1 MAVQGNKTT
10 LVVDYTALAPMS
22 PSWICSQCLRAL
34 RPPRP
39 AGSQRR
45 LQSSATASVSS
56 SISPALLSRAR
67 AVALE
72 HQTLTQKLS
81 GDYDARA
88 AKRIAE
94 ISKTATAIKEYDKA
108 QSSLEELRSLLQSS
122 DQELRVLAEDDV
134 EPTHQAI
141 QAAVADLKTS
151 LIPVHPFA
159 HLPCLV
165 EIRPGAGGD
174 EAGLFAGD
182 LLRMYEAYCARVG
195 LRTSLLKY
203 ETGEEVGG
211 NAGTHLQEAVLEVDS
226 PGAYGVLR
234 CEAGVHRVQRIPAT
248 ETKGRT
254 HTSAASVLVLPS
266 VSNESSGDM
275 DEESFNDPK
284 SDYYV
289 NPSDVK
295 TDVMRASGAG
305 GQHVNKTESAVR
317 LTHLPTNT
325 VVAVQESRS
334 QHDNREKAWRI
345 LRSRIAQVKREE
357 REEELIKLRRNAG
370 AGKVGRENKVRTY
383 NWSQQRVSDHR
394 TGFDLRNLEDVM
406 EGGEALEKIMDSVR
420 AWMAEQE
427 VLGMIAE
434 EEEKAKQ
441 KDRHKK

>member
-1 MAVQGNKTT
+1 MA
-10 LVVDYTALAPMS
+10 A
-22 PSWICSQCLRAL
+22 
-34 RPPRP
+34 
-39 AGSQRR
+39 
-45 LQSSATASVSS
+45 
-56 SISPALLSRAR
+56 
-67 AVALE
+67 E
-72 HQTLTQKLS
+72 HQTLSQKLTD
-81 GDYDARA
+81 DYDARA

-94 ISKTATAIKEYDKA
+94 ISRTATAIKEYDKA
-108 QSSLEELRSLLQSS
+108 QSALKELQSLLKSS
-122 DQELRVLAEDDV
+122 DQELRELAEDDV
-134 EPTHQAI
+134 EPTHQSI
-141 QAAVADLKTS
+141 QAAETDLKTS

-159 HLPCLV
+159 HLPCLI

-195 LRTSLLKY
+195 LRTSVLKH
-203 ETGEEVGG
+203 ETSEEVGG
-211 NAGTHLQEAVLEVDS
+211 ASGTQEAVLEVDS

-234 CEAGVHRVQRIPAT
+234 CEAGVHRVQRVPAT

-266 VSNESSGDM
+266 VSNDSGGDM
-275 DEESFNDPK
+275 GEDSFNDPK

-289 NPSDVK
+289 NPTDVK

-305 GQHVNKTESAVR
+305 GQHVNRTESAVR

-334 QHDNREKAWRI
+334 QHDNREQAWRI
-345 LRSRIAQVKREE
+345 LRSRIAQTKREE
-357 REEELIKLRRNAG
+357 REEELIKLRRSAG

-394 TGFDLRNLEDVM
+394 SGFDLRNLDDVM

-427 VLGMIAE
+427 VLGLVAE

-441 KDRHKK
+441 EDKRKK

>member
-1 MAVQGNKTT
+1 MA
-10 LVVDYTALAPMS
+10 A
-22 PSWICSQCLRAL
+22 
-34 RPPRP
+34 
-39 AGSQRR
+39 
-45 LQSSATASVSS
+45 
-56 SISPALLSRAR
+56 
-67 AVALE
+67 E
-72 HQTLTQKLS
+72 HQTLSQKLTD
-81 GDYDARA
+81 DYDARA

-94 ISKTATAIKEYDKA
+94 ISRTATAIKEYDKA
-108 QSSLEELRSLLQSS
+108 QSALKELQSLLKSS
-122 DQELRVLAEDDV
+122 DQELRELAEDDV
-134 EPTHQAI
+134 EPTHQSI
-141 QAAVADLKTS
+141 QAAEADLKTS

-159 HLPCLV
+159 HLPCLI

-195 LRTSLLKY
+195 LRTSVLKH
-203 ETGEEVGG
+203 ETSEEVGG
-211 NAGTHLQEAVLEVDS
+211 ASGTQEAVLEVDS

-234 CEAGVHRVQRIPAT
+234 CEAGVHRVQRVPAT

-266 VSNESSGDM
+266 VSNDSGGDM
-275 DEESFNDPK
+275 GEDSFNDPK

-289 NPSDVK
+289 NPTDVK

-305 GQHVNKTESAVR
+305 GQHVNRTESAVR

-334 QHDNREKAWRI
+334 QHDNREQAWRI
-345 LRSRIAQVKREE
+345 LRSRIAQTKREE
-357 REEELIKLRRNAG
+357 REEELIKLRRSAG

-394 TGFDLRNLEDVM
+394 SGFDLRNLDDVM

-427 VLGMIAE
+427 VLGLVAE

-441 KDRHKK
+441 EDKRKK

>member
-1 MAVQGNKTT
+1 M
-10 LVVDYTALAPMS
+10 
-22 PSWICSQCLRAL
+22 
-34 RPPRP
+34 
-39 AGSQRR
+39 
-45 LQSSATASVSS
+45 
-56 SISPALLSRAR
+56 
-67 AVALE
+67 
-72 HQTLTQKLS
+72 
-81 GDYDARA
+81 
-88 AKRIAE
+88 
-94 ISKTATAIKEYDKA
+94 
-108 QSSLEELRSLLQSS
+108 
-122 DQELRVLAEDDV
+122 LAEDDV

-420 AWMAEQE
+420 VWMAEQE